1 MKSLM
6 YPALQKFY
14 SALKHLMRFATEN
27 SFFDNIGCLDSFL
40 SEFRSCT
47 LTLQTSLGDQNHPDY
62 IKNRDEYLLKD
73 EMIAKWM
80 NDHRVTV
87 VHKHPFSLKKVLRIV
102 IYDYGNAVV
111 FKKYEQSLEKE
122 EPVSNYLQEIRDTLL
137 SKLSPEI
144 NFSAQ
149 YVFVDDE
156 DVNEV
161 NIFDFIES
169 GIIAMWQFLHVMKND
184 LEDNSD
190 VATTLMRE
198 IDSLVLS
205 LPPRWEMDV
214 VDYCYYRS
222 DNSFERGWS
231 LMMALPDVRIP
242 TDVFL
247 KTMNQMSANVET
259 FYEAF
264 IYCHTLAYIE
274 QKHHL
279 LTTFFIE
286 YEDGTYQNINFA
298 ASIRTTMYRFINR
311 VASIIS
317 KRKVVNVYLVT
328 ETVSYGGFGRQS
340 IPVFL
345 QLNYKERTA
354 YRNKTYLTF
363 YKVTRLGE
371 IETVM
376 MDADSLVD
384 RLSVSVAMGNM
395 NQSQFSSHYSVMLT
409 PIVESFKAKLKK
421 DECL

>member
-14 SALKHLMRFATEN
+14 SALKQLKQFETEN

-40 SEFRSCT
+40 SEYRSTT
-47 LTLQTSLGDQNHPDY
+47 LVLQKSLGDSNHPDY
-62 IKNRDEYLLKD
+62 IKNRDEYLFKD
-73 EMIAKWM
+73 KKIAEWM
-80 NDHRVTV
+80 NDQRVTV
-87 VHKHPFSLKKVLRIV
+87 IHKHPFSLKKVLRIV
-102 IYDYGNAVV
+102 IYDFGNAVV
-111 FKKYEQSLEKE
+111 FKKYERSLEKE
-122 EPVSNYLQEIRDTLL
+122 EPISNYLQEIRDTLF

-149 YVFVDDE
+149 YIFVDEE
-156 DVNEV
+156 DANEV
-161 NIFDFIES
+161 NIFDFIGS
-169 GIIAMWQFLHVMKND
+169 GVFAMQQFLHAMNND
-184 LEDNSD
+184 LRDESD
-190 VATTLMRE
+190 VATTLMQE
-198 IDSLVLS
+198 IDSMVLS
-205 LPPRWEMDV
+205 LPPRWAMDV

-222 DNSFERGWS
+222 DDSFERGW
-231 LMMALPDVRIP
+231 LFMMALPDVRIP

-247 KTMNQMSANVET
+247 KIVNQMSANVET

-264 IYCHTLAYIE
+264 IYFHTLAYIE

-279 LTTFFIE
+279 LTVFFIE
-286 YEDGTYQNINFA
+286 YEDGTYQTLNFA
-298 ASIRTTMYRFINR
+298 ASIRTTMYRYINR

-317 KRKVVNVYLVT
+317 KSKVLNVYLVT
-328 ETVSYGGFGRQS
+328 ETVNYGGLGTQS
-340 IPVFL
+340 IHEFL

-354 YRNKTYLTF
+354 YREKTYLTF

-371 IETVM
+371 IEPVM

-395 NQSQFSSHYSVMLT
+395 NQSQFSSYYSVMLT

-421 DECL
+421 DE